1 MKAEPSAA
9 GQEKDGP
16 EEEIAK
22 LCCFWGEKQQMPVFL
37 CLKLLQQQ
45 QGLTDLPKKQWRRE
59 TEKEK
64 EIKDDKAK
72 EERCW

>member
-1 MKAEPSAA
+1 
-9 GQEKDGP
+9 
-16 EEEIAK
+16 
-22 LCCFWGEKQQMPVFL
+22 MPVFL

-64 EIKDDKAK
+64 EIKDYKAK

>member
-1 MKAEPSAA
+1 
-9 GQEKDGP
+9 
-16 EEEIAK
+16 
-22 LCCFWGEKQQMPVFL
+22 MPVFL